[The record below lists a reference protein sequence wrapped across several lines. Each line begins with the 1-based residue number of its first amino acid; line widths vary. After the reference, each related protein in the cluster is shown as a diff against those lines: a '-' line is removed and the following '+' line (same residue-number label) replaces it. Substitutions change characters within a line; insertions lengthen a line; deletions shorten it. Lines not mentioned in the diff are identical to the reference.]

1 MTQEAAQ
8 LVSETSATAGNTSVG
23 AALRS
28 LRTSKGWSLEEVASR
43 IKFSPRQIDALE
55 NEQWSELP
63 KGISLRGL
71 IRSYARLLGADPQAI
86 IASLE
91 PNMRAPQAASLVQGP
106 LHSATG
112 GAHVDE
118 ERTSSTSWGW
128 LIVILVVVAAA
139 VAYAFWQGWLPQHW
153 VPAWL
158 SKQAG

>member
-8 LVSETSATAGNTSVG
+8 TVAQTPSQAGAASVG
-23 AALRS
+23 AALRT

-55 NEQWSELP
+55 NEQWSDLP
-63 KGISLRGL
+63 SGISLRGL
-71 IRSYARLLGADPQAI
+71 IRSYARLLGAEPQSI

-91 PNMRAPQAASLVQGP
+91 PHMRAAQPANLVHGA

-118 ERTSSTSWGW
+118 ERASSTSWGW
-128 LIVILVVVAAA
+128 LVVILVVVAAA
-139 VAYAFWQGWLPQHW
+139 LAYAYWQGWLPQHW

-158 SKQAG
+158 SRHTG